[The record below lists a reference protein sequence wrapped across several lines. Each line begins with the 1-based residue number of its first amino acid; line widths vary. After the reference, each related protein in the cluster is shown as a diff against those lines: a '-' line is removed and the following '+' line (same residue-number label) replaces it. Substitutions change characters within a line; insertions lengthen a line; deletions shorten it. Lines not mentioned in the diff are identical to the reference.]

1 MIEFSIN
8 ILMMIFATLML
19 YLFVLAIVLFI
30 LGMVRMFKMLGTEK
44 PKGVNLI
51 SYYLDFV
58 FGDVTTVSRKKI
70 YIAALIFTVFILAV
84 ILVIP
89 SF

>member
-1 MIEFSIN
+1 
-8 ILMMIFATLML
+8 
-19 YLFVLAIVLFI
+19 
-30 LGMVRMFKMLGTEK
+30 MFKLLGTEK

-70 YIAALIFTVFILAV
+70 YIAALIITAFISAV
-84 ILVIP
+84 IVVMP